1 MLLLLQQ
8 ATCQQNKTVKNA
20 AATPTPPPPPSATPP
35 NGGKNL
41 SFHNENDKQKQKTLS
56 NQDKHLREGER
67 KGARVSESAGG
78 RRRSSNCHLFAIT
91 TSWLCA

>member
-1 MLLLLQQ
+1 MQQ
-8 ATCQQNKTVKNA
+8 QPQRHRHHHQQHHQT
-20 AATPTPPPPPSATPP
+20 
-35 NGGKNL
+35 GEKNL

-78 RRRSSNCHLFAIT
+78 RSRSSNCHLFAIT